1 MSCVAMHSRLASCTA
16 STAVRISGGNDNI
29 GRAEF
34 RGSGDAESA
43 TPRRA
48 RESARRPRRQE
59 LGARR
64 SGYCAGHA
72 AAVVANIARAA
83 VWRYGIG

>member
-1 MSCVAMHSRLASCTA
+1 MHSRLASCTA
-16 STAVRISGGNDNI
+16 STAVRISGGNDI
-29 GRAEF
+29 GCAKT
-34 RGSGDAESA
+34 RGSGEAESA

-48 RESARRPRRQE
+48 RESSRRPRRQE